1 MSEKDEM
8 DSQFLGRN
16 TLSAQ
21 VAEKIYQRIRQQR
34 LASGA
39 ILGTEAEL
47 ADQFGVSRTV
57 VREAIGS
64 LRGLGIV
71 TSRQGRGLCVA
82 RGDVID
88 TMAKAFAPLVTDE
101 RNWVEICHLRYI
113 LEIGSLPLVI
123 ERATEDQ
130 IERLRQLAAEM
141 LELVEAQNGSKRKI
155 ERAVSQRE
163 FEFHQLLLGIAGSQL
178 TERFHRLLIEYFYKA
193 FRKGPFESSPR
204 LEKLRQHADLV
215 EALEARDLSRA
226 TAVLSAH
233 IDLVVVPAAGED
245 H

>member
-1 MSEKDEM
+1 MTEE
-8 DSQFLGRN
+8 DSASTTLAGRQ

-57 VREAIGS
+57 VREAVGS

-88 TMAKAFAPLVTDE
+88 TMAKAFAPLITDE
-101 RNWVEICHLRYI
+101 RNWAEVCHLRFV

-123 ERATEDQ
+123 DLATPRH
-130 IERLRQLAAEM
+130 IEQLRRLAREM
-141 LELVEAQNGSKRKI
+141 LELVEKPEG
-155 ERAVSQRE
+155 SQRPVARGVNPRE
-163 FEFHQLLLGIAGSQL
+163 VQFHQLLFDIAGSQL
-178 TERFHRLLIEYFYKA
+178 TGRFHRLLIENFYKA
-193 FRKGPFESSPR
+193 FQKGPFDQAPPV
-204 LEKLRQHADLV
+204 EKMRQHVELV
-215 EALEARDLSRA
+215 EAIAAGDLPRA
-226 TAVLSAH
+226 IDILTAH
-233 IDLVVVPAAGED
+233 IDLHLLPDTE
-245 H
+245 